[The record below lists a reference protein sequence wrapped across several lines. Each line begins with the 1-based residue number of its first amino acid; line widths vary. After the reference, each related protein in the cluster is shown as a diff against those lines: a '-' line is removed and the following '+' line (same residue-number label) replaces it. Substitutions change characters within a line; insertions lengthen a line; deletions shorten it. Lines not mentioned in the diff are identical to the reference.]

1 MDVVRMPDQKIYVR
15 QPILPAAENR
25 DTQPNVRRQ
34 ENSGPAFQ
42 QVLKQEITGIKFSQH
57 AQQRLRVRNIQMT
70 DRELQKVNDGLEK
83 VSGKGGK
90 AALFLMGDLAMVVN
104 VPNKT
109 VITVMDGQSMKEN
122 VFTNI
127 DSAIIL

>member
-1 MDVVRMPDQKIYVR
+1 MSDQKIFMR
-15 QPILPAAENR
+15 QPILPITDNR
-25 DTQPNVRRQ
+25 DIGSTVKNQ
-34 ENSGPAFQ
+34 ESAGNAFQ
-42 QVLKQEITGIKFSQH
+42 KVLKQEISGVKFSQH

-70 DRELQKVNDGLEK
+70 AQQMQKVNDGLEK
-83 VSGKGGK
+83 VSVKG
-90 AALFLMGDLAMVVN
+90 ARSALFVLGEVAMVVN